1 MQTLGFLRRLFSR
14 EPQGSDRR
22 KAERIYAPAGIKV
35 LIIDDSATIVAVLS
49 KMMRQNGYEPIGA
62 SDAESGIEIA
72 KRERPA
78 LIFLDIV
85 LPGMNGFAAL
95 RALRREPETRDVP
108 VIMISGNAQATE
120 QFYAQRIGADDFMK
134 KPFGRAEV
142 FSRIEQLILKGRL
155 PRRQADAPPPPAEA
169 SAPSEG
175 EGEIAPAAT
184 EETMAG
190 ETPPRSSLT
199 PPGA

>member
-1 MQTLGFLRRLFSR
+1 MQPLGFLRRLFTR
-14 EPQGSDRR
+14 EPQSSDRR

-155 PRRQADAPPPPAEA
+155 PRRQGGQPPPPPEA
-169 SAPSEG
+169 SEASEPTHDF
-175 EGEIAPAAT
+175 APAA
-184 EETMAG
+184 EEKG
-190 ETPPRSSLT
+190 ESDRSVQ
-199 PPGA
+199 GV

>member
-1 MQTLGFLRRLFSR
+1 MNRFALLKRIFRGQTA
-14 EPQGSDRR
+14 EPDRR
-22 KAERIYAPAGIKV
+22 KTERVLARAGARV

-62 SDAESGIEIA
+62 GDAEQGLAIA
-72 KRERPA
+72 LSDPPD

-95 RALRREPETRDVP
+95 RALRREPLTREIP

-142 FSRIEQLILKGRL
+142 FSRIEQLVRAGRLVPRTPGDDEMAGADALKG
-155 PRRQADAPPPPAEA
+155 PAGDDPA
-169 SAPSEG
+169 SA
-175 EGEIAPAAT
+175 
-184 EETMAG
+184 
-190 ETPPRSSLT
+190 
-199 PPGA
+199 

>member
-1 MQTLGFLRRLFSR
+1 MNRFALLKRIFRGTSA
-14 EPQGSDRR
+14 EADRR
-22 KAERIYAPAGIKV
+22 KTERVLAREGLRV

-49 KMMRQNGYEPIGA
+49 KLMRQNEYVPIGA
-62 SDAESGIEIA
+62 GDAEQGLEIA
-72 KRERPA
+72 ARELPD

-95 RALRREPETRDVP
+95 RALRRNPVTHAIP

-142 FSRIEQLILKGRL
+142 FSRIEQLVASGRL
-155 PRRQADAPPPPAEA
+155 PARAGVPAERQAEVDIEQGEQLISDDMPLEGA
-169 SAPSEG
+169 SDG
-175 EGEIAPAAT
+175 DG
-184 EETMAG
+184 G
-190 ETPPRSSLT
+190 
-199 PPGA
+199 GD